1 MKEKSI
7 LFLQL
12 KMSSIRFSIING
24 KLICRFTNRQE
35 EDTKLTKK
43 TTLVVV
49 LDESGSMGSY
59 GINAMHKFKEVHL
72 KFMDPQTCVCVI
84 AFQSYSRLVE
94 TTLGNLNP
102 NNFGGSGGTS
112 MCPTIPFITQVLQK
126 YQETDIMMT
135 IVSDGEI
142 GDADSFPSQFEQQCS
157 RFFNSPNI
165 SMTMIRLITSDYGT
179 PAVRELCI
187 FAKMSSKGAGDL
199 NTLSPCDLRMFDELF
214 KPNGQSFQISSSS
227 PNLGNDMFGKRSG
240 AISLT
245 DGQTFFL
252 DSLSEITCQDGSPI
266 EMIEAP
272 LTFGAR
278 LYEEYL
284 EELVDRLGQAKVR
297 GDADVDSRIDQLAQL
312 YELLQQQI
320 EVLSKPA
327 TVADNSQN
335 ELSMSVR
342 SKNILREKTKE
353 AKTVLI
359 RLQTLRNKQDVMKM
373 DSKQQADFLQEL
385 KDSKNSKDFARR
397 AKGATPD
404 NLQKKVDSAIQYFI
418 SMLPALKEA
427 LRIQEDAGGETPVD
441 FFSQE
446 DSLTAL
452 ICAIESAIEAIE
464 EGREVSVQEAVQLFG
479 LLGVG
484 ISHDVDVY
492 PDASMLFGKINRVFH
507 ACFMNQSTL
516 WGCHGKA
523 EGDGS
528 WGIIKSPFHKGE
540 DISCLTAVV
549 PLKKLNNPVVW
560 ECMRK
565 SGMLDIQTSI
575 TIRRRTEH
583 IPNDI
588 PFLYGALFKHVLGE
602 PRSEANQTLLRDI
615 LETMAGMMASKSWTD
630 IIAQIEEKNI
640 CAFVGDNGFSHYWIP
655 LVLMMCRVEFARI
668 ASFNENVM
676 LGMFEFC
683 IFRHFQTLMKEQD
696 RTQAIAEF
704 LGISDDRKQQVLPD
718 DVAEPALETIEF
730 SRVVIPTGKFIG
742 IFNRMFNLVFSTCSL
757 IFEFNGLP
765 ILTGDSFQQMLA
777 GDFDFVAYQ
786 VFSIYVGL
794 ACNGENDRF
803 DKENGGAYKW
813 DIECSPEEFI
823 GDVVANI
830 YRNDYKKAIKEKD
843 ARIQAQKESNFVE
856 QSSSSSFEEFAEGL
870 SMIPPHHILVPR
882 LIELLSDS
890 SCVEHK
896 RKITLFF
903 LGECGEIT
911 YNQGLIQARYYKQFI
926 DLGIFDEEEV
936 ASIKKRMSSWTRIDL
951 LKRKAND
958 SDFRNQVNCLSWLQ
972 KNLGLRDGCANFGRL
987 ARADPEKYENLVLGY
1002 VDSPSD
1008 PATLAGFGPIIK
1020 AEQARSRLCVEATGF
1035 VSLKQYKLH
1044 LLSQEQVGV
1053 WKTFLREFAKLELT
1067 NPEFYEAY
1075 HLEATT
1081 YWSQEHKNGSLH

>member
-1 MKEKSI
+1 
-7 LFLQL
+7 
-12 KMSSIRFSIING
+12 MSFIRFSLING
-24 KLICRFTNRQE
+24 KIICRFTNTQE
-35 EDTKLTKK
+35 ENQKPSKP
-43 TTLVVV
+43 TTIVVV
-49 LDESGSMGSY
+49 LDESGSMGNY
-59 GINAMHKFKEVHL
+59 GIDAMRKFKEVHL

-84 AFQSYSRLVE
+84 AFDSRSRLVE
-94 TTLGNLNP
+94 TTLRDLNP
-102 NNFGGSGGTS
+102 NEFGGKGGTS
-112 MCPTIPFITQVLQK
+112 MCPTIPFIVKVLEK
-126 YQETDIMMT
+126 YQANDIMMT

-142 GDADSFPSQFEQQCS
+142 CDKDSFPRLFEQQCS
-157 RFFNSPNI
+157 RFFKSDNV
-165 SMTMIRLITSDYGT
+165 SMTMIRLNTGGT
-179 PAVRELCI
+179 PAVRELCMY
-187 FAKMSSKGAGDL
+187 AKLSREGAGEL
-199 NTLSPCDLRMFDELF
+199 ITLRPDELDTFDELF
-214 KPNGQSFQISSSS
+214 KSNGQSFQISSSS
-227 PNLGNDMFGKRSG
+227 PNLGNDMFGNRSG
-240 AISLT
+240 AISLR

-252 DSLSEITCQDGSPI
+252 DSLSEITSEDGSPI

-284 EELVDRLGQAKVR
+284 EALVDRLGQAKVR
-297 GDADVDSRIDQLAQL
+297 GDAGIDSQIDQLTQL

-320 EVLSKPA
+320 ANLSKPA
-327 TVADNSQN
+327 TEASGAN
-335 ELSMSVR
+335 ESSMSFR
-342 SKNILREKTKE
+342 AKNLLREKTKE

-359 RLQTLRNKQDVMKM
+359 ALQTLRNKQGIAGMN
-373 DSKQQADFLQEL
+373 SQQQAEFLQEL

-397 AKGATPD
+397 AKGSTPTE
-404 NLQKKVDSAIQYFI
+404 LQKKVNSSIQYFI
-418 SMLPALKEA
+418 SMLPQLKEA
-427 LRIQEDAGGETPVD
+427 LRIQDEAGGDIPVD

-446 DSLTAL
+446 DSLTAF
-452 ICAIESAIEAIE
+452 ICAIEAIE
-464 EGREVSVQEAVQLFG
+464 EGREVSVDEAVQLFG

-484 ISHDVDVY
+484 ISHEIDVY
-492 PDASMLFGKINRVFH
+492 PDASMLFGKINKVFH

-528 WGIIKSPFHKGE
+528 WGIIKSPFHKRE

-549 PLKKLNNPVVW
+549 PLKSLNHPLVW

-575 TIRRRTEH
+575 TIRRRQET

-602 PRSEANQTLLRDI
+602 PRSEANRTLLRDI

-668 ASFNENVM
+668 ASSNADVM
-676 LGMFEFC
+676 RGMFEFC
-683 IFRHFQTLMKEQD
+683 IFRHFQTLMKGQD

-718 DVAEPALETIEF
+718 DVAEPALETIKF

-742 IFNRMFNLVFSTCSL
+742 IFNRMLELVRNTCSL

-765 ILTGDSFQQMLA
+765 ILTPENFQQMLA
-777 GDFDFVAYQ
+777 GGSDFGAYQ

-803 DKENGGAYKW
+803 DKSNGGAYKW
-813 DIECSPEEFI
+813 TIECSPEEFI
-823 GDVVANI
+823 GDAVAKI
-830 YRNDYKKAIKEKD
+830 YREDYENSVKEKD
-843 ARIQAQKESNFVE
+843 ARIQAKKESDFIE
-856 QSSSSSFEEFAEGL
+856 KSSSISFDEFAEGL
-870 SMIPPHHILVPR
+870 SMIPPHHTLIPR
-882 LIELLSDS
+882 LIELLCDS
-890 SCVEHK
+890 SCVERK
-896 RKITLFF
+896 DKITLFF

-936 ASIKKRMSSWTRIDL
+936 DSIKKKMSSWKRIDL
-951 LKRKAND
+951 LKKKAND
-958 SDFRNQVNCLSWLQ
+958 TDFVNQKNCLSWLQ
-972 KNLGLRDGCANFGRL
+972 ENVGVDPRDGRANFGRL
-987 ARADPEKYENLVLGY
+987 ARADPEKYDTLVLGY

-1020 AEQARSRLCVEATGF
+1020 AEQARSKLCVEATGF

-1044 LLSQEQVGV
+1044 LVSEGNVEK
-1053 WKTFLREFAKLELT
+1053 WKSFLCNFSSFKST
-1067 NPEFYEAY
+1067 KPEFYEAY
-1075 HLEATT
+1075 HLEAGT
-1081 YWSQEHKNGSLH
+1081 YWNQEHKNGSLRA

>member
-1 MKEKSI
+1 
-7 LFLQL
+7 
-12 KMSSIRFSIING
+12 MSSIIFSIING
-24 KLICRFTNRQE
+24 KFICRFTNSQE
-35 EDTKLTKK
+35 EETRPSKP
-43 TTLVVV
+43 TTIVVV
-49 LDESGSMGSY
+49 LDESGSMENHGVS
-59 GINAMHKFKEVHL
+59 AMNKFKEVHL
-72 KFMDPQTCVCVI
+72 KFMDPQTRVCVI
-84 AFQSYSRLVE
+84 AFDNTARLVE
-94 TTLGNLNP
+94 TTLRDLNP
-102 NNFGGSGGTS
+102 YEFGGKGGTS
-112 MCPTIPFITQVLQK
+112 MCPTIPFIVKVLDK
-126 YQETDIMMT
+126 YRETDIMMT

-142 GDADSFPSQFEQQCS
+142 CDKNSFPSQFEQQCS
-157 RFFNSPNI
+157 RFFKSENV
-165 SMTMIRLITSDYGT
+165 SMTMIRLTTGGT
-179 PAVRELCI
+179 PAVKELCM
-187 FAKMSSKGAGDL
+187 FAMLTRDKAGEL
-199 NTLSPCDLRMFDELF
+199 ITLRPNELEKFNELF

-227 PNLGNDMFGKRSG
+227 PNLGNDMFGQKSG
-240 AISLT
+240 SLSLRN
-245 DGQTFFL
+245 GETFFMEN
-252 DSLSEITCQDGSPI
+252 LSEITCEDGSPI
-266 EMIEAP
+266 EMIEAS
-272 LTFGAR
+272 LQFGAR
-278 LYEEYL
+278 LYEDYL
-284 EELVDRLGQAKVR
+284 EELIDRLGQAKIR
-297 GDADVDSRIDQLAQL
+297 GDADVDSQIDQLAQL

-320 EVLSKPA
+320 AVLSKPD

-342 SKNILREKTKE
+342 ARNLLRQKTKE

-359 RLQTLRNKQDVMKM
+359 QLQTLRNKQGVAGMN
-373 DSKQQADFLQEL
+373 SRQQAEFLQEL

-404 NLQKKVDSAIQYFI
+404 DLQKKVNAGIQYLI
-418 SMLPALKEA
+418 SMLPELKEA
-427 LRIQEDAGGETPVD
+427 LRIQEETRGETPVD
-441 FFSQE
+441 FISQE
-446 DSLTAL
+446 DSLTAF
-452 ICAIESAIEAIE
+452 ICAIEAIE

-492 PDASMLFGKINRVFH
+492 PDASMLFGKINKVFH
-507 ACFMNQSTL
+507 ACLMNQSTL

-549 PLKKLNNPVVW
+549 PLKSLNHPLIW

-588 PFLYGALFKHVLGE
+588 PFLYGALFKHVLEE
-602 PRSEANQTLLRDI
+602 PRSEANRTLLRDI

-630 IIAQIEEKNI
+630 IIAQIEEKHV

-655 LVLMMCRVEFARI
+655 LVFMMCRVEFARI
-668 ASFNENVM
+668 ASSNADV
-676 LGMFEFC
+676 LRGMFEFC
-683 IFRHFQTLMKEQD
+683 IFRNFQTLMKGQD
-696 RTQAIAEF
+696 RTQAINKF
-704 LGISDDRKQQVLPD
+704 LGISDDRKQLVLPD
-718 DVAEPALETIEF
+718 DVAEPALETIAF
-730 SRVVIPTGKFIG
+730 SREVRPTGKFIRT
-742 IFNRMFNLVFSTCSL
+742 FNWMLNLVHDTCSL
-757 IFEFNGLP
+757 IFKFNGLP
-765 ILTGDSFQQMLA
+765 VPTAESFQQMLA
-777 GDFDFVAYQ
+777 GDSDFGVYT

-813 DIECSPEEFI
+813 AIECPLEEFI
-823 GDVVANI
+823 GDVVAKI
-830 YRNDYKKAIKEKD
+830 YREDYEKAVKEKD

>member
-1 MKEKSI
+1 
-7 LFLQL
+7 
-12 KMSSIRFSIING
+12 MSSITFSTLQNG
-24 KLICRFTNRQE
+24 KFICRFTNSQE
-35 EDTKLTKK
+35 EETRPSKP
-43 TTLVVV
+43 TTIVVV
-49 LDESGSMGSY
+49 LDESGSMENY
-59 GINAMHKFKEVHL
+59 GIDAMRKFKEVHL
-72 KFMDPQTCVCVI
+72 KFMDPQTRVCVI
-84 AFQSYSRLVE
+84 AFDNTARLVE
-94 TTLGNLNP
+94 TTLRDLNP
-102 NNFGGSGGTS
+102 NEFGGKGGTS
-112 MCPTIPFITQVLQK
+112 MCPTIPFIVKVLQK
-126 YQETDIMMT
+126 YRETDIMMT

-142 GDADSFPSQFEQQCS
+142 CDTHSFPSQFEQQCS
-157 RFFNSPNI
+157 LFFKSDNV
-165 SMTMIRLITSDYGT
+165 SMIMIRLNTGGT
-179 PAVRELCI
+179 PAVRELCM
-187 FAKMSSKGAGDL
+187 FAKLSREGAGEL
-199 NTLSPCDLRMFDELF
+199 ITLRTDELEIFNELF

-227 PNLGNDMFGKRSG
+227 PNLGNDMLGNRSG
-240 AISLT
+240 VISLRN
-245 DGQTFFL
+245 GQTFFL
-252 DSLSEITCQDGSPI
+252 DSLSDITCEDGSPI

-272 LTFGAR
+272 LQFGAR
-278 LYEEYL
+278 LYDEYL

-297 GDADVDSRIDQLAQL
+297 GDADVDSQIDQLTQL

-320 EVLSKPA
+320 ANLSKPA
-327 TVADNSQN
+327 TEASSTTNVN
-335 ELSMSVR
+335 ESSMR
-342 SKNILREKTKE
+342 FRAKNLLREKTKE
-353 AKTVLI
+353 AKTVLTA
-359 RLQTLRNKQDVMKM
+359 LQTLRNKQGVAGMN
-373 DSKQQADFLQEL
+373 SRQQAEFLQEL

-397 AKGATPD
+397 AKGSTPTE
-404 NLQKKVDSAIQYFI
+404 LQKKVDSAIQYFI

-427 LRIQEDAGGETPVD
+427 LRIQEETGGETPVD

-446 DSLTAL
+446 DSLTAF
-452 ICAIESAIEAIE
+452 ICAIEAIE
-464 EGREVSVQEAVQLFG
+464 EGREVSVDEAVQLFG

-484 ISHDVDVY
+484 ISHEVDVY
-492 PDASMLFGKINRVFH
+492 PDASMLFEKINKVFH

-528 WGIIKSPFHKGE
+528 WGIIKSPFHKRE

-549 PLKKLNNPVVW
+549 PLKSLNHLLVW

-575 TIRRRTEH
+575 TIRRRQET

-602 PRSEANQTLLRDI
+602 PRSEANQRLLRDI

-630 IIAQIEEKNI
+630 IITQIEEKHI

-683 IFRHFQTLMKEQD
+683 IFRHFQTLMKGQD
-696 RTQAIAEF
+696 REQAINEF
-704 LGISDDRKQQVLPD
+704 LGISDDRKQLVLPD
-718 DVAEPALETIEF
+718 DVAEPALETIKF

-786 VFSIYVGL
+786 VFSTYVGL

-830 YRNDYKKAIKEKD
+830 YRNDYKNAVKEKD

-856 QSSSSSFEEFAEGL
+856 KSSSISFDEFAEGL
-870 SMIPPHHILVPR
+870 SMIPPHHPLIPR
-882 LIELLSDS
+882 LIELLCDS
-890 SCVEHK
+890 SCVERK
-896 RKITLFF
+896 DKITLFF

-911 YNQGLIQARYYKQFI
+911 YNHGLIQARYYKQFI
-926 DLGIFDEEEV
+926 ELGIFDEEEV

-951 LKRKAND
+951 LKKKANKT
-958 SDFRNQVNCLSWLQ
+958 DFVNQKNCLSWLQ
-972 KNLGLRDGCANFGRL
+972 ENVGVDPRDGRANFGRL
-987 ARADPEKYENLVLGY
+987 ARADPEKYNTLVLGY

-1020 AEQARSRLCVEATGF
+1020 AEQARSKLCVEAIGF

-1044 LLSQEQVGV
+1044 LVSQEKFNE
-1053 WKTFLREFAKLELT
+1053 WKLFLRNFRSFESTK
-1067 NPEFYEAY
+1067 PEFYEAY
-1075 HLEATT
+1075 HLEAGT
-1081 YWSQEHKNGSLH
+1081 YWNQEHKNGSLRA